1 MTRLRALFL
10 LAPVTALAVLSG
22 CGGASPAAATIA
34 GHDISRHELNLDLDA
49 ISKNKALRNNP
60 QLQIASTPKGTLNS
74 SITASW
80 LAGLVR
86 QVVIDREFTRR
97 HLSVTA
103 ADRASARTN
112 LEQQQ
117 FGPAIFNGFSKGFRD
132 RVVEREARI
141 EALARAFTGGV
152 QSQAELTKAG
162 QQFALL
168 LETGLRRGHVHVDPR
183 YGKPQF
189 TPQGFQIAPP
199 VAPTVRET
207 PSSTTTAPSAQI
219 PGATPGG

>member
-1 MTRLRALFL
+1 
-10 LAPVTALAVLSG
+10 LSG

-34 GHDISRHELNLDLDA
+34 GHDISRHDLNLDLEA
-49 ISKNKALRNNP
+49 ISNNKALRNNP
-60 QLQIASTPKGTLNS
+60 QIQIASTPKGTLNS
-74 SITASW
+74 SVTASW

-86 QVVIDREFTRR
+86 QVVIDREFSRR

-103 ADRASARTN
+103 ADRAAARSN

-117 FGPAIFNGFSKGFRD
+117 FGTAIFNGFSKSFRD

-141 EALARAFTGGV
+141 EALARAFTSGA
-152 QSQAELTKAG
+152 QSQSDLTTAG
-162 QQFALL
+162 QKFTLL
-168 LETGLRRGHVHVDPR
+168 LESGLRRGHVHVDPR

-189 TPQGFQIAPP
+189 TSQGFQIAAP
-199 VAPTVRET
+199 VAPNVREK
-207 PSSTTTAPSAQI
+207 PSSTTAPSAQI